1 MLFLAV
7 YTQYAFIYLHMQEW
21 EDQQDEKMK
30 KTELVSFVISKEEIK
45 NWAKN
50 TMIEV
55 AQKAK
60 DATLYI
66 FTWILTIVIRWF

>member
-7 YTQYAFIYLHMQEW
+7 YTQYALIYLHMQEW

-30 KTELVSFVISKEEIK
+30 KTEVVSFVISKEEIK

-66 FTWILTIVIRWF
+66 FT